1 MEPACK
7 RKKISPQET
16 GILDLPNEVL
26 ETIFLMLS
34 QEDSQQNVALVCRRF
49 LEITRSQNFVQDLK
63 IELAPDETDDRYI
76 DQSEVKKSCWERV
89 EKVLKI
95 YPQCKIELH
104 FETMS
109 SNDPLWSY
117 VVYDLIG
124 YSWMSNFSPF
134 ATSITKMT
142 LSVIHYDLKDFSDF
156 IVLEN
161 LEYLDLTILPHFMIR
176 EPFKPQ
182 DLKAEFWKKFPKL
195 KSLNFGMD
203 RSTNDVRN
211 DDFDKFTIP
220 ISSECQDLERFVYY
234 GYYNNYK
241 PDLKNLGAPSNDK
254 DKFSNLKYIKAEF
267 ELGEIFHKDDLWK
280 IDANLENF
288 KNYLTIK
295 CPKLES
301 PIRIDVGKQERKS
314 PGAELGLTKYEKVT
328 FESK

>member
-7 RKKISPQET
+7 RKKISPPHET

-63 IELAPDETDDRYI
+63 IELVPYESDDQYI
-76 DQSEVKKSCWERV
+76 DQSRVKKSCWERV

-109 SNDPLWSY
+109 SNDPSCY

-124 YSWMSNFSPF
+124 YSWMGDFTPF
-134 ATSITKMT
+134 AASITKLT
-142 LSVIHYDLKDFSDF
+142 LSVIHDDLDDFSNF

-161 LEYLDLTILPHFMIR
+161 LEYLDLTVVPHFMER
-176 EPFKPQ
+176 PFKPQ
-182 DLKAEFWKKFPKL
+182 DLKAEFWKKLPKL

-203 RSTNDVRN
+203 RGTDDVRN

-254 DKFSNLKYIKAEF
+254 DKFSNLKYIKAKFKIGCVMRKEN
-267 ELGEIFHKDDLWK
+267 LWMH
-280 IDANLENF
+280 DANLEHF
-288 KNYLTIK
+288 KNYLTTK
-295 CPKLES
+295 CPNLEI
-301 PIRIDVGKQERKS
+301 PIRIDVVKLEVTGPRGES
-314 PGAELGLTKYEKVT
+314 GWTKYEEVT